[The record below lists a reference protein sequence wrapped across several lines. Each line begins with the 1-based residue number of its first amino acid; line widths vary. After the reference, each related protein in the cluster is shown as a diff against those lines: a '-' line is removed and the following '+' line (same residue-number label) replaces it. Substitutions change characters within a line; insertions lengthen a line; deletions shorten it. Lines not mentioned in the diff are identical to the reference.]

1 VYRSSARLR
10 AGFTL
15 IELLVVI
22 AIIAILI
29 GLLLPAVQKVREA
42 AARMSCSNNLKQ
54 LGIALHNYHD
64 QMSSLPP
71 GVPAGFGGNSG
82 YGPDF
87 DRRSWVGFLLP
98 YLEQPALANNLEAVV
113 RANGGAGYTITY
125 PGFDQ
130 PIKPLVCPSDPTGV
144 KTQTVSGNPQGFHTN
159 YAGCIGNAPNLYTN
173 ADLGGVLFAKSRVTL
188 VGITD
193 GTSNTL
199 MVAEIRT
206 RPDTTAHDT
215 RGRMNN
221 AIHGAVSFT
230 SAFPPNSTVGDE
242 QQSYCV
248 AATGMPCGGFG
259 LRLIARSAHTGG
271 LNVGLADGSVRFVT
285 DSIDP
290 TVWAFSGS
298 RAGGEVSQ
306 LP

>member
-1 VYRSSARLR
+1 MPPLRPRRSA
-10 AGFTL
+10 FTL

-54 LGIALHNYHD
+54 VGLALHNHHD
-64 QMSSLPP
+64 QMNALPP
-71 GVPAGFGGNSG
+71 GVSAGFYVNPG

-87 DRRSWVGFLLP
+87 DRRSWVGFILP
-98 YLEQPALANNLEAVV
+98 YIEQAALANNLETVA

-125 PGFDQ
+125 PGYDL
-130 PIKPLVCPSDPTGV
+130 PIKSLTCPSDPSGV
-144 KTQTVSGNPQGFHTN
+144 KTQTLAGNPQGFHTN
-159 YAGCIGNAPNLYTN
+159 YAGCVGNSLNSYTN
-173 ADLGGVLFAKSRVTL
+173 LDLGGVLYGKSKVAL

-199 MVAEIRT
+199 MTAEIRT
-206 RPDTTAHDT
+206 RPDVGNHDT

-221 AIHGAVSFT
+221 SVHGGVSFT

-248 AATGMPCGGFG
+248 AATGMPCGGGG

-271 LNVGLADGSVRFVT
+271 LNVGLADGSVRFVSNT
-285 DSIDP
+285 VDP
-290 TVWAFSGS
+290 TVWANSGS